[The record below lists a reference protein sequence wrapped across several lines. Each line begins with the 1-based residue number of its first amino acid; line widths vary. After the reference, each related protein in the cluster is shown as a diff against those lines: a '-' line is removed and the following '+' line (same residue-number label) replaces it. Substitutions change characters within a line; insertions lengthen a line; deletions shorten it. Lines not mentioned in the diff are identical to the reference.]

1 MTQSIFG
8 GVSAPQEV
16 KTKDSVTP
24 AGLMNS
30 SFATS
35 CSTTSPR
42 KQFGG
47 ESAGTSSSN
56 NNVLDELTSYWEE
69 KDAAEMSGGV
79 HSPSIHNQNQ
89 IMSIMAR

>member
-1 MTQSIFG
+1 MI
-8 GVSAPQEV
+8 A
-16 KTKDSVTP
+16 
-24 AGLMNS
+24 

-47 ESAGTSSSN
+47 ESAGTSSSS

-69 KDAAEMSGGV
+69 KDAAEMSGGQN
-79 HSPSIHNQNQ
+79 PSIHHQSQ
-89 IMSIMAR
+89 MMGIMAR